1 MENREIIR
9 LWRVY
14 KTVHEM
20 VSDRGYLVAKS
31 ELEMSLE
38 DFKQTY
44 TTAGVIEYILLIPVA
59 KNLHFL
65 YSTPIRM
72 ILC

>member
-1 MENREIIR
+1 MLFDFKGKVPNVCGVLTKKFEMENREIIR

-44 TTAGVIEYILLIPVA
+44 TTAGVIE
-59 KNLHFL
+59 
-65 YSTPIRM
+65 
-72 ILC
+72 